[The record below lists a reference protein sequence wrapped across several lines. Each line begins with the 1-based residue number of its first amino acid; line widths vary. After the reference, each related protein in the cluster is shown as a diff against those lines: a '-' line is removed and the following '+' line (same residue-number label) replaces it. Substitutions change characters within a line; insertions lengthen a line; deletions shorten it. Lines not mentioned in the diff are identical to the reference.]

1 MPRLG
6 RLRLVS
12 IGHPNARFRDVT
24 IDLRD
29 AAGRATDSTV
39 WLRNG
44 GGKST
49 LVSLLFALVRP
60 DQREFLG
67 TKADAKRRRLQDY
80 VLAQDR
86 AVVVAEW
93 ELDGQT
99 GNGDA
104 DPARFITGVF
114 FEWRSGA
121 STDDGNLR
129 RLYFAGRVSVE
140 VGLGIDTLPLF
151 LDGNGSGITKRRSL
165 TAFLEEWNDLRGRH
179 PHLELSATTT
189 LRDWADTLE
198 HAGLDPDLFLY
209 QLRMNQR
216 EGGADEIF
224 RFPDH
229 EAFVDFLLELAFNP
243 ERAEAVSKNIG
254 RYREE
259 LRRRK
264 EEYLPERELV
274 GGIADRMRPMA
285 DMAARRTELRSEVA
299 TARGRLSALGTTS
312 GLGSWRFGKRPLAA
326 RPRARQPSARRKQRE
341 MPRERAAPG
350 RLN

>member
-1 MPRLG
+1 MPRLA

-29 AAGRATDSTV
+29 GAGRATDSTV

-49 LVSLLFALVRP
+49 LVSLLFSLVRP

-86 AVVVAEW
+86 AVVAAEW
-93 ELDGQT
+93 ELEGPA
-99 GNGDA
+99 GIGDA
-104 DPARFITGVF
+104 DPAAAPARFITGVF

-129 RLYFAGRVSVE
+129 RLYFAGRASVD

-151 LDGNGSGITKRRSL
+151 VDGNGSGVTKRRSL
-165 TAFLEEWNDLRGRH
+165 GAFLEEWNDLRGRH

-189 LRDWADTLE
+189 LREWSETLE
-198 HAGLDPDLFLY
+198 QAGLDPDLFLY

-243 ERAEAVSKNIG
+243 ERAEAVSKNIA
-254 RYREE
+254 RYRDE

-274 GGIADRMRPMA
+274 GGIADRMRPMV
-285 DMAARRTELRSEVA
+285 DVRHAARS
-299 TARGRLSALGTTS
+299 
-312 GLGSWRFGKRPLAA
+312 
-326 RPRARQPSARRKQRE
+326 
-341 MPRERAAPG
+341 
-350 RLN
+350 